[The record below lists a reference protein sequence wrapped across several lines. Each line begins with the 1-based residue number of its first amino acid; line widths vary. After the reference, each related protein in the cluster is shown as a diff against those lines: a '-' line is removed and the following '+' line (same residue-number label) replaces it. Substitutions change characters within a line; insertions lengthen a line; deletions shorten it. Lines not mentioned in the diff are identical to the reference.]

1 MATGFDAQNP
11 PFDRLS
17 QPEAEE
23 LRAAA
28 DIGYFAPGETIIAR
42 GAAAD
47 VLHVVIKGAVE
58 AREGDALQGVLGPRD
73 SFDSRA
79 LVHGAAGE
87 DFVAAEETLCFLL
100 PGELVRRLIARNA
113 AFAAF
118 FYADVSRKLE
128 AYAEARRPEGGMEAV
143 LRARVR
149 EAMRHRAEFVAEDAT
164 IAEAGARMEEADVNA
179 LFVRGPAGIGVV
191 TGMNLAKAAVLRRLP
206 LSTPVRAVT
215 HFDIVEVA
223 ADDLLLDALLAMTR
237 HNKRRLAVR
246 DGDAFVGFLEDIDLL
261 GRFAG
266 NSQLI
271 PRRIDAARSVA
282 DLAEPARAIQDQVE
296 RLWRQGVKVEA
307 IAAITS
313 DLNRRLL
320 VRVFDLVAPPA
331 IRAEGCLILMGSEG
345 RAEQTVRT
353 DQDNGLLLGAE
364 VPEAELDAFREAFS
378 GALDRF
384 GFPPCPGGVM
394 VRNPLWSQTA
404 EGMVRQLRRWVQD
417 RTPEAAM
424 NIAIFLDAVA
434 LTGRTA
440 LLEET
445 RAELF
450 RMMRGEAALMAH
462 FARLID
468 SFATPS
474 LGVLTTLMTTVGV
487 GEDAIDIKK
496 AGIFPIVHGVRTMA
510 LDRGIGAT
518 PTEARIAALLAAGA
532 LQEELA
538 RDLLGALR
546 VFMAYR
552 IASQIEAVRR
562 GRVAEEALV
571 RPSRLTAADRDIL
584 RDSLRVV
591 RQFREVVATRFRTTV
606 F

>member
-1 MATGFDAQNP
+1 MVISFDAQNP
-11 PFDRLS
+11 PFDRLT
-17 QPEAEE
+17 QQEVED

-42 GAAAD
+42 GASSD

-58 AREGDALQGVLGPRD
+58 AREGEALQGVLGPRD
-73 SFDSRA
+73 AFDSRA

-87 DFVAAEETLCFLL
+87 DFVASEETLCFLL
-100 PGELVRRLIARNA
+100 PGALVRRLIARNA

-128 AYAEARRPEGGMEAV
+128 AFAEARRPEGGMEAV
-143 LRARVR
+143 LRDRVR
-149 EAMRHRAEFVAEDAT
+149 DAMRHRAAFVPASAT
-164 IAEAGARMEEADVNA
+164 IAEAGAAMREADVNA
-179 LFVRGPAGIGVV
+179 LFVRDGERLGVV
-191 TGMNLAKAAVLRRLP
+191 TGMNLAKAAVLRGLP
-206 LSTPVRAVT
+206 LNTPVAEVT
-215 HFDIVEVA
+215 QFDIVAVR

-246 DGDAFVGFLEDIDLL
+246 DGSDFVGFLEDIDLL

-271 PRRIDAARSVA
+271 PGRIAAARSA
-282 DLAEPARAIQDQVE
+282 AELAEPARAIQEQVE

-307 IAAITS
+307 IAEITS
-313 DLNRRLL
+313 DLNRRLF
-320 VRVFDLVAPPA
+320 VRLFDLVAPES
-331 IRAEGCLILMGSEG
+331 IRRDGCLLLMGSEG
-345 RAEQTVRT
+345 RGEQTVRT
-353 DQDNGLLLGAE
+353 DQDNGLLLAAE
-364 VPEAELDAFREAFS
+364 VPEAELAAFREAFS
-378 GALDRF
+378 GALDSF
-384 GFPPCPGGVM
+384 GFPPCPGNVM

-404 EGMVRQLRRWVQD
+404 EGMLRQLRHWVQE

-440 LLEET
+440 LLDEVKGG
-445 RAELF
+445 LF
-450 RMMRGEAALMAH
+450 RMMRGEAALMAQ
-462 FARLID
+462 FAHLID

-474 LGVLTTLMTTVGV
+474 LGVLTTLMTSVGV
-487 GEDAIDIKK
+487 GGDAIDIKK
-496 AGIFPIVHGVRTMA
+496 AGIFPIVHGIRAMA
-510 LDRGIGAT
+510 LERAVSETSTAG
-518 PTEARIAALLAAGA
+518 RIDSLIAAGA
-532 LQEELA
+532 LQEELG

-562 GRVAEEALV
+562 GNVAEEALV

-591 RQFREVVATRFRTTV
+591 RQFREVISTRFKTSV

>member
-28 DIGYFAPGETIIAR
+28 DIGYFAPGEVIVAR

-58 AREGDALQGVLGPRD
+58 AREGEALQGVLGPRD

-87 DFVAAEETLCFLL
+87 DFRAAEETLCFLL
-100 PGELVRRLIARNA
+100 PGALVRRLIARNP

-128 AYAEARRPEGGMEAV
+128 AFAEARLPEGGMESV

-149 EAMRHRAEFVAEDAT
+149 DAMRHRAEFIDGAAT
-164 IAEAGARMEEADVNA
+164 IGQAGAAMAAADINA
-179 LFVRGPAGIGVV
+179 LFVRHAAQTGVI
-191 TGMNLAKAAVLRRLP
+191 TGMNLAKAAVLRQMP
-206 LSTPVRAVT
+206 LSTPVSALA
-215 HFDIVEVA
+215 HFDIVAVQ

-246 DGDAFVGFLEDIDLL
+246 DGDTFVGFLEDIDLL

-271 PRRIDAARSVA
+271 PRRIDAARDVA
-282 DLAEPARAIQDQVE
+282 ELAEPARAIQDQVE
-296 RLWRQGVKVEA
+296 RLHRQGVKVEV
-307 IAAITS
+307 IAEITS
-313 DLNRRLL
+313 DLNRRLF
-320 VRVFDLVAPPA
+320 VRLFDLIAPDS

-364 VPEAELDAFREAFS
+364 VPQADLATFREAFS

-384 GFPPCPGGVM
+384 GFPPCPGNVM

-404 EGMVRQLRRWVQD
+404 AGMERQLRRWVD
-417 RTPEAAM
+417 ARTPEAAM

-434 LTGRTA
+434 LTGRVGLLDDTKAA
-440 LLEET
+440 LL
-445 RAELF
+445 
-450 RMMRGEAALMAH
+450 RMMRGESALMAH
-462 FARLID
+462 FAHLID

-474 LGVLTTLMTTVGV
+474 LGVLSTLMTSVGV

-496 AGIFPIVHGVRTMA
+496 AGIFPIVHGIRTMA
-510 LDRGIGAT
+510 LDRGIAAT
-518 PTEARIAALLAAGA
+518 PTAVRIAALVAAGA
-532 LQEELA
+532 LQDELG

-552 IASQIEAVRR
+552 IATQIEAVRR
-562 GRVAEEALV
+562 GTVEEEALV

-591 RQFREVVATRFRTTV
+591 RVFREVIATRFKTSV

>member
-1 MATGFDAQNP
+1 VATGFDAQNP
-11 PFDRLS
+11 PFDRLT

-28 DIGYFAPGETIIAR
+28 DIGYYAPGEVIIAR
-42 GAAAD
+42 GAPAD
-47 VLHVVIKGAVE
+47 VLHVIIKGAVE
-58 AREGDALQGVLGPRD
+58 ARDGDALQGVLGPRD

-87 DFVAAEETLCFLL
+87 DFSAAEETLCFLL
-100 PGELVRRLIARNA
+100 PGDLVRKLIARNP

-128 AYAEARRPEGGMEAV
+128 AFAEARRPEGGMDSV
-143 LRARVR
+143 LRAPVR
-149 EAMRHRAEFVAEDAT
+149 EAMRHRAEFIDAT
-164 IAEAGARMEEADVNA
+164 ATLAEAAAAMSAADVNA
-179 LFVRGPAGIGVV
+179 LFVRDGARTGVV
-191 TGMNLAKAAVLRRLP
+191 TGMNLAKAAVLRALP
-206 LSTPVRAVT
+206 LSTPIAEVT
-215 HFDIVEVA
+215 HFDVVSVA
-223 ADDLLLDALLAMTR
+223 ADDLLLDALLAMTQ
-237 HNKRRLAVR
+237 HNKRHLAVR
-246 DGDAFVGFLEDIDLL
+246 QDDAFVGFLEDIDLL

-271 PRRIDAARSVA
+271 PRRIDAARDVEE
-282 DLAEPARAIQDQVE
+282 LAEPARAIQDQVE
-296 RLWRQGVKVEA
+296 RLHRQGVKVEV
-307 IAAITS
+307 IAQITS
-313 DLNRRLL
+313 DLNRRLF
-320 VRVFDLVAPPA
+320 VRLFELVAPES
-331 IRAEGCLILMGSEG
+331 IRREGCLILMGSEG

-353 DQDNGLLLGAE
+353 DQDNGMLLGAE
-364 VPEAELDAFREAFS
+364 VPAPDLEAFREAFS

-384 GFPPCPGGVM
+384 GFPPCKGNVM

-404 EGMVRQLRRWVQD
+404 AGMERQLRHWVEA

-440 LLEET
+440 LLDET
-445 RAELF
+445 KGALL

-462 FARLID
+462 FAHLID

-474 LGVLTTLMTTVGV
+474 LGVLNTLMTSVGV
-487 GEDAIDIKK
+487 GEDTIDIKK
-496 AGIFPIVHGVRTMA
+496 SGVFPIVHGIRTMA
-510 LDRGIGAT
+510 LDRGIAVT
-518 PTEARIAALLAAGA
+518 STAQRIEALVAAGA
-532 LQEELA
+532 LQEELG

-552 IASQIEAVRR
+552 IASQLEAVRR
-562 GRVAEEALV
+562 GTVEEEALV

-591 RQFREVVATRFRTTV
+591 RVFREVVATRFKTTV

>member
-11 PFDRLS
+11 PFDRLT
-17 QPEAEE
+17 QQEAEE
-23 LRAAA
+23 VRAAA
-28 DIGYFAPGETIIAR
+28 DVGYFAPGEVIIAR
-42 GAAAD
+42 GAAAE

-58 AREGDALQGVLGPRD
+58 AREDDTLQDLLGPRD

-87 DFVAAEETLCFLL
+87 DFVAAEETLCFLV
-100 PGELVRRLIARNA
+100 PGDLVRRLIAANP

-128 AYAEARRPEGGMEAV
+128 ALAEARSPEGGMESV
-143 LRARVR
+143 LRLRVR
-149 EAMRHRAEFVAEDAT
+149 DAMRHRAEFVDGSTT
-164 IAEAGARMEEADVNA
+164 IAEAGVAMKEAGVNA
-179 LFVRGPAGIGVV
+179 LFVRAPRGIGVV

-206 LSTPVRAVT
+206 LTTPVADVT
-215 HFDIVEVA
+215 HFTIVEIG

-237 HNKRRLAVR
+237 HDKRRLAVR
-246 DGDAFVGFLEDIDLL
+246 DGEEFVGFLEDIDLL

-271 PRRIDAARSVA
+271 PRRIDAARSVEE
-282 DLAEPARAIQDQVE
+282 LAEPARAIQDQVE

-307 IAAITS
+307 IAEITS
-313 DLNRRLL
+313 DLNRRLF
-320 VRVFDLVAPPA
+320 VRLFDLVAPES
-331 IRAEGCLILMGSEG
+331 IRDQGCLILMGSEG

-353 DQDNGLLLGAE
+353 DQDNGILLGAE
-364 VPEAELDAFREAFS
+364 VPGDDLAAFREAFS

-384 GFPPCPGGVM
+384 GFPPCPGNVM
-394 VRNPLWSQTA
+394 VRNPIWSQTA
-404 EGMVRQLRRWVQD
+404 QGMVRQLHRWVLE

-440 LLEET
+440 LLDET
-445 RAELF
+445 KAELF

-462 FARLID
+462 FAYLTD

-474 LGVLTTLMTTVGV
+474 LGVLNTLMTSVGV
-487 GEDAIDIKK
+487 GEEAIDIKK
-496 AGIFPIVHGVRTMA
+496 AGIFPIVHGIRTMA
-510 LDRGIGAT
+510 LDRGVRTT
-518 PTEARIAALLAAGA
+518 PTAARIAALVATGSLN
-532 LQEELA
+532 EELGHE
-538 RDLLGALR
+538 LLGALR

-562 GRVAEEALV
+562 GKVEEEALV

-591 RQFREVVATRFRTTV
+591 RRFREVVATRFGTSV

>member
-11 PFDRLS
+11 PFDRLT

-28 DIGYFAPGETIIAR
+28 DIGYYAPGEVIIAR

-47 VLHVVIKGAVE
+47 VLHVIIKGAVE
-58 AREGDALQGVLGPRD
+58 ARDADALQGVLGPRD

-87 DFVAAEETLCFLL
+87 DFSAAEETLCFLL
-100 PGELVRRLIARNA
+100 PGDLVRRLIARNP

-128 AYAEARRPEGGMEAV
+128 AFAEARRPEGGMESV

-149 EAMRHRAEFVAEDAT
+149 EAMRHRAEFVDAGAT
-164 IAEAGARMEEADVNA
+164 LAEAAAAMSAADISA
-179 LFVRGPAGIGVV
+179 LFVRDGARTGVV
-191 TGMNLAKAAVLRRLP
+191 TGMNLAKAAVLRALP
-206 LSTPVRAVT
+206 LTTPVAEVT
-215 HFDIVEVA
+215 HFDVVSVA

-237 HNKRRLAVR
+237 HNKRHLAVR
-246 DGDAFVGFLEDIDLL
+246 QDDAYVGFLEDIDLL

-271 PRRIDAARSVA
+271 PRRIDAARDVA
-282 DLAEPARAIQDQVE
+282 ELAEPARAIQDQVE
-296 RLWRQGVKVEA
+296 RLHRQGVKVEV
-307 IAAITS
+307 IAELTS
-313 DLNRRLL
+313 DLNRRLF
-320 VRVFDLVAPPA
+320 VRLFELVAPES
-331 IRAEGCLILMGSEG
+331 IRREGCLILMGSEG

-364 VPEAELDAFREAFS
+364 VPQAELDAFREAFS

-384 GFPPCPGGVM
+384 GFPPCKGNVM

-404 EGMVRQLRRWVQD
+404 AGMERQLRHWVEA

-434 LTGRTA
+434 LNGRTA

-445 RAELF
+445 KAALL

-462 FARLID
+462 FAHLID

-474 LGVLTTLMTTVGV
+474 LGVLNTLMTSVGV

-496 AGIFPIVHGVRTMA
+496 AGVFPIVHGIRTMA
-510 LDRGIGAT
+510 LDRGIAAT
-518 PTEARIAALLAAGA
+518 PTATRIEALVAAGA
-532 LQEELA
+532 LTEEMG
-538 RDLLGALR
+538 RELLGALR

-562 GRVAEEALV
+562 GTVEEEALV

-591 RQFREVVATRFRTTV
+591 RVFREVVATRFKTSV

>member
-11 PFDRLS
+11 PFDRLT

-28 DIGYFAPGETIIAR
+28 DIGYFAPGEVIIAR

-58 AREGDALQGVLGPRD
+58 ARDGDALQGVLGPRD

-87 DFVAAEETLCFLL
+87 DFLAAEETLCFLL
-100 PGELVRRLIARNA
+100 PGALVRKLIARNP

-128 AYAEARRPEGGMEAV
+128 AFAEARLPEGGMESV

-149 EAMRHRAEFVAEDAT
+149 DAMRHRAEFIDADAT
-164 IAEAGARMEEADVNA
+164 IEQAGAAMAAADVNA
-179 LFVRGPAGIGVV
+179 LFVRRGAETGVV
-191 TGMNLAKAAVLRRLP
+191 TGMNLAKAAILRRMS
-206 LSTPVRAVT
+206 LSTPVGAVT
-215 HFDIVEVA
+215 NFEIVAVA
-223 ADDLLLDALLAMTR
+223 HDDLLLDALLAMTR

-246 DGDAFVGFLEDIDLL
+246 DGEGFVGFLEDIDLL

-266 NSQLI
+266 NSQLV
-271 PRRIDAARSVA
+271 PRRIDAARDVA
-282 DLAEPARAIQDQVE
+282 ELAEPARAIQDQVE
-296 RLWRQGVKVEA
+296 RLWRQGVKVEV
-307 IAAITS
+307 IAEVTS
-313 DLNRRLL
+313 DLNRRLF
-320 VRVFDLVAPPA
+320 VRLFDLVAPES
-331 IRAEGCLILMGSEG
+331 IRAQGCLILMGSEG

-364 VPEAELDAFREAFS
+364 VPEADLVAFRDVFS
-378 GALDRF
+378 GALDSF
-384 GFPPCPGGVM
+384 GFPPCPGNVM

-404 EGMVRQLRRWVQD
+404 SGMERQLRHWIEA

-434 LTGRTA
+434 LTGRVGLLDETKGA
-440 LLEET
+440 LL
-445 RAELF
+445 

-462 FARLID
+462 FAHLID

-474 LGVLTTLMTTVGV
+474 LGVLNTLMTTVGV

-496 AGIFPIVHGVRTMA
+496 AGIFPIVHGIRTMA
-510 LDRGIGAT
+510 LDRGIAVT
-518 PTEARIAALLAAGA
+518 PTAARIAALVAGGA
-532 LQEELA
+532 LQAELG

-552 IASQIEAVRR
+552 IATQIEAVRR
-562 GRVAEEALV
+562 GSVEEEALV

-591 RQFREVVATRFRTTV
+591 RVFREVVATRFKTSV

>member
-1 MATGFDAQNP
+1 MATSFDAQNP

-17 QPEAEE
+17 QQEVEE
-23 LRAAA
+23 LRAAT

-42 GAAAD
+42 GASSD

-58 AREGDALQGVLGPRD
+58 AREGEALQGVLGPRD

-87 DFVAAEETLCFLL
+87 DFIAAEETLCFLL
-100 PGELVRRLIARNA
+100 PGALVRRLIARNP

-128 AYAEARRPEGGMEAV
+128 AFAEARRPEGGMESV

-149 EAMRHRAEFVAEDAT
+149 DAMRHRAAFVDGSAT
-164 IAEAGARMEEADVNA
+164 IAEAGAAMGEADVNA
-179 LFVRGPAGIGVV
+179 LFVRDGERIGVV
-191 TGMNLAKAAVLRRLP
+191 TGMNLGKAAVLRRLP
-206 LSTPVRAVT
+206 LSTPVAEVT
-215 HFDIVEVA
+215 HFDVVA
-223 ADDLLLDALLAMTR
+223 VQADDLLLDALLAMTR

-246 DGDAFVGFLEDIDLL
+246 DGSGFVGFLEDIDLL

-271 PRRIDAARSVA
+271 PGRIAGARSVA
-282 DLAEPARAIQDQVE
+282 ELAEPARAIQDQVE

-307 IAAITS
+307 IAEITS
-313 DLNRRLL
+313 DLNRRLF
-320 VRVFDLVAPPA
+320 VRLFDLVAPES
-331 IRAEGCLILMGSEG
+331 IRREGCLMLMGSEG
-345 RAEQTVRT
+345 RGEQTVRT
-353 DQDNGLLLGAE
+353 DQDNGLLLAAE
-364 VPEAELDAFREAFS
+364 VPEADLAAFREDFS
-378 GALDRF
+378 GALDSF
-384 GFPPCPGGVM
+384 GFPPCPGNVM

-404 EGMVRQLRRWVQD
+404 EGMVRQLRHWVQE

-434 LTGRTA
+434 LTGRTG
-440 LLEET
+440 LLDEVKS
-445 RAELF
+445 ALF

-462 FARLID
+462 FAHLID

-474 LGVLTTLMTTVGV
+474 LGVLNTLMTSVGV
-487 GEDAIDIKK
+487 GDDAIDIKK
-496 AGIFPIVHGVRTMA
+496 SGIFPIVHGIRTMA
-510 LDRGIGAT
+510 LDRAIAAT
-518 PTEARIAALLAAGA
+518 PTSARIDALLAAGA
-532 LQEELA
+532 LQEEMA
-538 RDLLGALR
+538 RELLGALR

-562 GRVAEEALV
+562 GNVAEEALV

-591 RQFREVVATRFRTTV
+591 RQFREVISTRYKTSV